1 MLVRDFI
8 KEYVTDVAKFM
19 SNLRHWDDKVTRDTW
34 YDVDVLHDMNEVFD

>member
-19 SNLRHWDDKVTRDTW
+19 SNLRRWDIKVTSSSW
-34 YDVDVLHDMNEVFD
+34 YDIDVLHDMNDDFD